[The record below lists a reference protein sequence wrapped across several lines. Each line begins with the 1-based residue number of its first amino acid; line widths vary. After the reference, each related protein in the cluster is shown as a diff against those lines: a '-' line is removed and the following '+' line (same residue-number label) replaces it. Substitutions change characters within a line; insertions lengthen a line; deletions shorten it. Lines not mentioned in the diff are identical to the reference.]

1 MYTNYAIIS
10 LSNYERVFNRKIV
23 IGFLYA
29 TAQTFFFF
37 TINTQKCC
45 VQSLVSCYSTDWFR
59 KTLYGCLQLFNK
71 LFSLEFHIQLF
82 SIFYQTM
89 VFTTKLYYVLQYI
102 SFSLFIGKI
111 SKKQTFRLNDYNCF
125 SISWWWRQENYIL
138 IKTST
143 EWFEN
148 DLLFIRYFQFKQTK
162 NAIFNVRNMRDINS
176 MKHLQQLSFS
186 FENRLFRSMGK
197 SKLTTL
203 YTVPEI

>member
-111 SKKQTFRLNDYNCF
+111 SKNKHFVWMIITVFPFRGGGGKKTISSSKLLLNGLKMIYFLLDIFNSNRRKTQFLMSGICG
-125 SISWWWRQENYIL
+125 IL
-138 IKTST
+138 IR
-143 EWFEN
+143 WN
-148 DLLFIRYFQFKQTK
+148 IY
-162 NAIFNVRNMRDINS
+162 NN
-176 MKHLQQLSFS
+176 
-186 FENRLFRSMGK
+186 
-197 SKLTTL
+197 
-203 YTVPEI
+203 